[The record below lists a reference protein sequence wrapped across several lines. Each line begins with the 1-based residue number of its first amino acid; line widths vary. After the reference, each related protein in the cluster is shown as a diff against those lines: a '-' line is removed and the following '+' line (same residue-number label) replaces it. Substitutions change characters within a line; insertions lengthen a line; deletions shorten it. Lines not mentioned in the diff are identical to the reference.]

1 MELCVCVC
9 VLGWACYHPWQIK
22 RFKWCVLIKPEQG
35 LRSVPASPRCVC
47 LHVDMWGKQ
56 GQMDRKLRL
65 PHPREHTHTHTH
77 THTHL
82 CQLFFNG
89 LHKQSGVVPLKCSY
103 GLKAAAAAHPPL
115 RQAKL
120 VQPDLLHQ
128 TPPAAFHTLLKCTDF
143 YTAPSPET
151 LLCWHVSK
159 ELDVPALDNVRLK
172 TRLGNQRT
180 ASECSQ
186 PESCSARSI
195 WTVLYISLRDR
206 ETQTGLN
213 ISIRCSLCS
222 CLTLY
227 EYEGVRTGKEKKKA
241 ARNWLWPAAADTDC
255 DACFDKRTQFEHSVI
270 IL

>member
-1 MELCVCVC
+1 MNTRCALICSRGAFFGRNQCYACLIQRLIFHSRQSWHSVNNDLPVVKNLTRLHETDPRKARVNNWLMSQWVFNCLVCVCVCVCCCFSSSVELCVC

-47 LHVDMWGKQ
+47 IRVDMWGKQ
-56 GQMDRKLRL
+56 GQMDCKLRL
-65 PHPREHTHTHTH
+65 PHRREHTHTH

-82 CQLFFNG
+82 CQLFFNR

-128 TPPAAFHTLLKCTDF
+128 TPPAALHTLLKCTDF
-143 YTAPSPET
+143 YTAPSTET

-159 ELDVPALDNVRLK
+159 ELDVPALDNTRLK
-172 TRLGNQRT
+172 TRL
-180 ASECSQ
+180 
-186 PESCSARSI
+186 
-195 WTVLYISLRDR
+195 
-206 ETQTGLN
+206 
-213 ISIRCSLCS
+213 
-222 CLTLY
+222 
-227 EYEGVRTGKEKKKA
+227 
-241 ARNWLWPAAADTDC
+241 RN
-255 DACFDKRTQFEHSVI
+255 
-270 IL
+270 